1 LELDNLGIDCRGGLS
16 ALCPGGAAMTTK
28 HSLAKVTDPQG
39 RIDVLLYQ
47 FAGRMMERLERDR
60 GLVGIREHLLPLVEE
75 VIVGSIS
82 RRNVI
87 PREVRAFL
95 KVCELNRGRR

>member
-1 LELDNLGIDCRGGLS
+1 MKQSLS
-16 ALCPGGAAMTTK
+16 
-28 HSLAKVTDPQG
+28 KVTDPQG

-47 FAGRMMERLERDR
+47 FAGRMMERFERDR
-60 GLVGIREHLLPLVEE
+60 GLVGIRENLLPLIEE
-75 VIVGSIS
+75 VIVQNLP

-87 PREVRAFL
+87 PREIQAFL